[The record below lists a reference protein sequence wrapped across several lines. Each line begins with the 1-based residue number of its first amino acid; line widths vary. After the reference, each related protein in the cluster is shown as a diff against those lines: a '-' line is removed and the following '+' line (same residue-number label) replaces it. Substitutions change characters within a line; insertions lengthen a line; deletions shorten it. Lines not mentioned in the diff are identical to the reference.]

1 MKRNLNSA
9 LSILL
14 CLLFVA
20 GLVCGLA
27 SCGKK
32 EKETGLWST
41 ATYTKDTEF
50 GSGAKLVKVEVKAED
65 KTITFTLHTDAE
77 TVGAALVENSLVSGD
92 ETEYGLMVT
101 VVNGM
106 TADYN
111 VDQSYWAFYIDGEYA
126 MTGVDSTPITE
137 GAVYRLEY
145 TK

>member
-1 MKRNLNSA
+1 MKKTIYSA
-9 LSILL
+9 VSVLL
-14 CLLFVA
+14 CLIFVFS
-20 GLVCGLA
+20 LA
-27 SCGKK
+27 ACGKDK
-32 EKETGLWST
+32 APTGLW
-41 ATYTKDTEF
+41 ADAAYQEDTEL

-65 KTITFTLHTDAE
+65 KTIVFTLHTDAE
-77 TVGAALVENSLVSGD
+77 TVGDALVENNLVSGD
-92 ETEYGLMVT
+92 VTEYGLMVT